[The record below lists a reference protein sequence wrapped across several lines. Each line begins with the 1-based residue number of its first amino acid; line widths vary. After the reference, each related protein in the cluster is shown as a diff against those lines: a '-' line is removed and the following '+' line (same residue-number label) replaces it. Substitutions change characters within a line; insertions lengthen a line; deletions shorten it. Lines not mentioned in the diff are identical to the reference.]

1 MPEIAQDTL
10 SKIDELVEHIDI
22 ALAWVINYADK
33 HGLELD
39 RAAQF
44 HIHRIETL
52 LQEINQPFSKQ
63 IVTPLGSDKP
73 PRDKLPVYLQGG
85 SPTFAWCSMSRVTW
99 PYYWLKQPCL

>member
-10 SKIDELVEHIDI
+10 SKIDELLEHIDI

-39 RAAQF
+39 DAAQF

-52 LQEINQPFSKQ
+52 LQEINEPFTKR
-63 IVTPLGSDKP
+63 IVTPLEPDKRP
-73 PRDKLPVYLQGG
+73 PDKLPVY
-85 SPTFAWCSMSRVTW
+85 
-99 PYYWLKQPCL
+99 